1 MDADFL
7 FTYDLRKAAGH
18 GVPRDVEGGHRRRG
32 RPARLACSS
41 TQLMLLN
48 DVMLERKHTW
58 SLNTSALLERSDMGV
73 DGWMGTGMSS
83 FAAVP
88 AASGL

>member
-1 MDADFL
+1 M
-7 FTYDLRKAAGH
+7 TPEKLRGMEYPAMWR
-18 GVPRDVEGGHRRRG
+18 GVITGRG
-32 RPARLACSS
+32 RPAGLACSS